1 MGDVRIGHDRD
12 TKEPVVLQY
21 SERPLGGTIV
31 GRTGFGKTTL
41 LEHLILE
48 DVRSGTSCI
57 VIDAHGDLTNAVIEH
72 APAAARERMALIE
85 VWEDRPF
92 RLNLFAQPERPTANT
107 PTIVA

>member
-12 TKEPVVLQY
+12 TKKPVVLQY

-48 DVRSGTSCI
+48 DIRSRTSCI
-57 VIDAHGDLTNAVIEH
+57 VIDAHGDLTTNVIIH
-72 APAAARERMALIE
+72 APAEARERIALIE
-85 VWEDRPF
+85 AWEDRPF
-92 RLNLFAQPERPTANT
+92 RLNLFACPNK
-107 PTIVA
+107 